1 MMRLRLAAVMAA
13 ACALLAAASTAHA
26 LVAPEPPGGGGQ
38 DPAAVRCDAVLTQA
52 EAVAIVGDSYQ
63 GPAVDEPSPGFTRC
77 EWQGSDSN
85 FGFTFASLKAL
96 SADGTTADKTFD
108 IDLQAVEDETKKR
121 ELLPGIGVNA
131 ATVDLGGG
139 AALLEVQRADG
150 VARMIV
156 YKIDRDKM
164 LALAKAIATP

>member
-1 MMRLRLAAVMAA
+1 MTRFDLAAVVTG
-13 ACALLAAASTAHA
+13 LSVLVVGGSTVRA
-26 LVAPEPPGGGGQ
+26 Q
-38 DPAAVRCDAVLTQA
+38 DAAAVRCDDVLTQA
-52 EAVAIVGDSYQ
+52 EAVAIVGGSYQ

-77 EWQGSDSN
+77 EWQGSESN

-96 SADGTTADKTFD
+96 EADRTTAEKTFD
-108 IDLQAVEDETKKR
+108 IDLQAVEDDKKKR
-121 ELLPGIGVNA
+121 ELLPGIGVSA
-131 ATVDLGGG
+131 ATVDLGDG
-139 AALLEVQRADG
+139 AALLEVQRTDG

>member
-1 MMRLRLAAVMAA
+1 VIGTRVAVAVA
-13 ACALLAAASTAHA
+13 STCAVLVAASMARA
-26 LVAPEPPGGGGQ
+26 Q
-38 DPAAVRCDAVLTQA
+38 DPPEVRCDTVLTQA
-52 EAVAIVGDSYQ
+52 EAVAIVGDGYQ
-63 GPAVDEPSPGFTRC
+63 GPAVDEPRPGFSRC

-96 SADGTTADKTFD
+96 AVDATTADKAFD
-108 IDLQAVEDETKKR
+108 IDLQAVEDATKKR
-121 ELLPGIGVNA
+121 ELLPGIAVNA
-131 ATVDLGGG
+131 ATVDLGEG

-156 YKIDRDKM
+156 YKLDRDKM